1 MQELIDALEKLA
13 EIEESLPI
21 RLDFDSARQRLYAEI
36 GKRYVESY
44 VDISSRHA
52 KTIQHTI
59 LRLSVVGKTD
69 E

>member
-13 EIEESLPI
+13 EIEESVPI
-21 RLDFDSARQRLYAEI
+21 RLDFASARQRLYAEI

-44 VDISSRHA
+44 VDISRRRA

-59 LRLSVVGKTD
+59 LRLSVEGNK

>member
-13 EIEESLPI
+13 EIEESVSIL
-21 RLDFDSARQRLYAEI
+21 LDFASARQRLYEEI

-44 VDISSRHA
+44 VDISRKRA
-52 KTIQHTI
+52 KNIPHTI
-59 LRLSVVGKTD
+59 LRLSVEGNK